1 MVISKKDFIAA
12 VEASKKYTTEMF
24 LKDLEKVKKGG
35 PIVFQIL
42 FGIGGM
48 KYDVEKEDLYA
59 IAKVQDEKTRGVIED
74 LINLRKYYTKTIAV
88 YSESNLSIRLISRG
102 KSVASFTLSSRSRR
116 AVKRSSPM
124 PKPPCGGMP
133 YLKA

>member
-74 LINLRKYYTKTIAV
+74 LINLRKYYTKTMQ
-88 YSESNLSIRLISRG
+88 G
-102 KSVASFTLSSRSRR
+102 KIKTYEAFNRS
-116 AVKRSSPM
+116 KRWR
-124 PKPPCGGMP
+124 
-133 YLKA
+133 